1 MFNTKKDIKT
11 IRLPSLH
18 IKEQGMCVGL
28 LVPSTKL
35 QSVSYN
41 IEVMLP

>member
-18 IKEQGMCVGL
+18 KEQGMCVGL